1 MVIIGEEIAPLHV
14 QHTTGKHAH
23 APPKAARTYVQRGI
37 LQVHLP
43 AILDIQVGIIPC
55 CGQQIRDFFVFS
67 IQGAIHINV
76 TPLHVDAY
84 PVFNIQGLVSGQDYI
99 LRQDIAPREQISH
112 ISHGRQ
118 CTIPQFTYTQLGIR
132 GGECQSG

>member
-1 MVIIGEEIAPLHV
+1 MVIIGKEVAPLHI
-14 QHTTGKHAH
+14 QNTAGEHAH
-23 APPKAARTYVQRGI
+23 APPMAARTNVQRGI

-55 CGQQIRDFFVFS
+55 CGQQGAYLTVFGVKGT
-67 IQGAIHINV
+67 IDIDIP
-76 TPLHVDAY
+76 PLHVDAY

-112 ISHGRQ
+112 GRQ
-118 CTIPQFTYTQLGIR
+118 CTIPQFTYTQHGIR